1 MDSQLARRVRSAARG
16 VAVSAATLFHAAW
29 ALVVAHTSGRD
40 DVVFGSVLL
49 GRLQGSAG
57 AQRILGLFLNT
68 LPLRLQLQSTSV
80 RGLVERTQRELLG
93 LLVHE
98 QASLATAQRCSGI
111 VGSAPL
117 FSSLLNYRHSAPDP
131 QSEWSQDCGITLL
144 DGHYQTNYPIM
155 LSVDDLGDGFVLTA
169 QTDQRVNPSRITNYL
184 RNAIESLVGALE
196 AAPRT
201 EALSLPIL
209 PEYERRQ
216 VLQLFNTTQID
227 YPREKMVHELFE
239 EQVRR
244 TPSAVAVTHGGGSL
258 TYAEL
263 NRQSN
268 QLARYLRHRGVGPDQ
283 LVGICVHRSLEM
295 VVGLLGIMKAGGAY
309 VPLDPN
315 YPPERLRYMLDDASP
330 RVVLTQRRLKALLSV
345 TRADI
350 ILLDKKLKAITRL
363 ADNDQPPSD
372 LGSCPE
378 NAAYVI
384 YTSGSTGL
392 PKGTVMAHRSM
403 VNLIEWHRKGFGTG
417 EGRRVLQFAAL
428 SFDVAFQEIF
438 STLCG
443 GDTLVLLDEWLRRDS
458 RALTEFLNDERI
470 DRLFVPPMMLQGLA
484 EYADISGVSP
494 QTLHDVVAAGE
505 RLRITPEILA
515 LFNKLNG
522 CRLHNHYGPTESH
535 VVTALTLGGDPSEW
549 PAFPSI
555 GRPIANT
562 QIYVLNGQR
571 QPVPVDVPGEIY
583 IAGAGVACGYRGRPE
598 LTAQRFIDDP
608 FRPDSGSRLYRTGD
622 IGRWR
627 DDGTLEYLGRNDDQ
641 VKLRGYRIELGEI
654 EAQLARHLE
663 VKDVAVIAREDIPG
677 DKRLVAYI
685 ARRGE
690 NELNIEDVRAHLV
703 GVLPEYMIPS
713 AFVFLQALP
722 LTPNGKLDRRALP
735 VPEHG
740 AYVNRPYHAPVGEIE
755 AVLASICQDLLGVE
769 RVGRQDNFFELG
781 GHSLHAMKLSAR
793 VAERLR
799 VHLSVAAV
807 FKYPTIEQLA
817 TELESQRRRKDN
829 PPAMQEVELEEGAL

>member
-1 MDSQLARRVRSAARG
+1 
-16 VAVSAATLFHAAW
+16 VAYPKDKTVVDLF
-29 ALVVAHTSGRD
+29 G
-40 DVVFGSVLL
+40 
-49 GRLQGSAG
+49 
-57 AQRILGLFLNT
+57 
-68 LPLRLQLQSTSV
+68 
-80 RGLVERTQRELLG
+80 
-93 LLVHE
+93 E
-98 QASLATAQRCSGI
+98 QA
-111 VGSAPL
+111 
-117 FSSLLNYRHSAPDP
+117 
-131 QSEWSQDCGITLL
+131 
-144 DGHYQTNYPIM
+144 
-155 LSVDDLGDGFVLTA
+155 
-169 QTDQRVNPSRITNYL
+169 
-184 RNAIESLVGALE
+184 
-196 AAPRT
+196 
-201 EALSLPIL
+201 
-209 PEYERRQ
+209 
-216 VLQLFNTTQID
+216 
-227 YPREKMVHELFE
+227 
-239 EQVRR
+239 RR
-244 TPSAVAVTHGGGSL
+244 TPEAVAVVFEEERL
-258 TYAEL
+258 TYGEL
-263 NRQSN
+263 EERSNR
-268 QLARYLRHRGVGPDQ
+268 LGHYLRKKGVVAET
-283 LVGICVHRSLEM
+283 LVPICIERSLEM
-295 VVGLLGIMKAGGAY
+295 VVGILGILKAGGAY
-309 VPLDPN
+309 VPVDGD
-315 YPPERLRYMLDDASP
+315 YPEERIGYMLSDTGAGLAVSS
-330 RVVLTQRRLKALLSV
+330 RSCRGGLGEGVEVVE
-345 TRADI
+345 
-350 ILLDKKLKAITRL
+350 LDEAEIAQQPSGPVGGVVRPEQL
-363 ADNDQPPSD
+363 A
-372 LGSCPE
+372 
-378 NAAYVI
+378 YMI